1 VIAIRCASTRRF
13 APVHYSRLIYEAAR
27 HWDIARAE
35 RTDLIGR
42 VDLLVAQQVRSD
54 TVGCMLAALI
64 GLAIQRLD
72 AHALHQGA
80 DVPAPNLDAFAT

>member
-1 VIAIRCASTRRF
+1 MIAIRCASTRRL
-13 APVHYSRLIYEAAR
+13 APVDYSRLIYEAPR

-35 RTDLIGR
+35 RTDLIGP
-42 VDLLVAQQVRSD
+42 VDLLDTQQVRSD
-54 TVGCMLAALI
+54 AVGCMLAART
-64 GLAIQRLD
+64 GLAIQRFD